1 MGIAGQGLL
10 ACFIVH
16 DPDLAGW
23 CAVHAVDEAADGDAI
38 GQDRVDVHLGF
49 LAIKALWIFHLEIAF
64 EQLPGSDEEVVG
76 VFFWHELKQLI
87 VLGGHLCPGGLN
99 HLHRSGIGP
108 LFARQFVHLF
118 QDGMHEGSFDLR
130 DGLGL
135 GQLVNG
141 AEAIEQRALL
151 IVGGA
156 RGRQGEWAG
165 CR

>member
-1 MGIAGQGLL
+1 
-10 ACFIVH
+10 
-16 DPDLAGW
+16 
-23 CAVHAVDEAADGDAI
+23 
-38 GQDRVDVHLGF
+38 
-49 LAIKALWIFHLEIAF
+49 
-64 EQLPGSDEEVVG
+64 
-76 VFFWHELKQLI
+76 
-87 VLGGHLCPGGLN
+87 
-99 HLHRSGIGP
+99 
-108 LFARQFVHLF
+108 
-118 QDGMHEGSFDLR
+118 MHEGSFDLR